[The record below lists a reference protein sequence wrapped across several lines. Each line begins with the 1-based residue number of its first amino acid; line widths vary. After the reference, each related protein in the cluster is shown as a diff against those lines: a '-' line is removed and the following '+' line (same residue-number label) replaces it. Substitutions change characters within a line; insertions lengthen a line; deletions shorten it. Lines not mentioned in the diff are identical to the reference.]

1 VRRECTLGTVL
12 RLTTKLE
19 LLASVCLFLVVAQA
33 LPAQQPPE
41 NAQTKYI
48 VERLDIVGNRRVE
61 TDTIRA
67 LISSQPGDPYNVEA
81 VRRDVRS
88 LLNTGFFDDVGSE
101 VEDARPNGK
110 TVIFILSEKPIVA
123 SIDYKGIKS
132 ITESDILAAFKDQ
145 KVELSVGSWFDQAK
159 MKHALTVIRA
169 SLASRGHQSA
179 TVNPTYERIPSSN
192 TVALAFN
199 IDEGP
204 KSHK

>member
-1 VRRECTLGTVL
+1 L
-12 RLTTKLE
+12 RLITKLE

-33 LPAQQPPE
+33 LPAQQPRG

-67 LISSQPGDPYNVEA
+67 LISSQPGDPYDVEA
-81 VRRDVRS
+81 VRDDVRS
-88 LLNTGFFDDVGSE
+88 LSNTGFFDDVRSE
-101 VEDARPNGK
+101 VEDTPDRPNGK
-110 TVIFILSEKPIVA
+110 TVIFIISEKPIVG

-132 ITESDILAAFKDQ
+132 ITESDILAALKDQ

-159 MKHALTVIRA
+159 MKHAATVIRA
-169 SLASRGHQSA
+169 SLASHGHQSA

-192 TVALAFN
+192 TVAVAFN